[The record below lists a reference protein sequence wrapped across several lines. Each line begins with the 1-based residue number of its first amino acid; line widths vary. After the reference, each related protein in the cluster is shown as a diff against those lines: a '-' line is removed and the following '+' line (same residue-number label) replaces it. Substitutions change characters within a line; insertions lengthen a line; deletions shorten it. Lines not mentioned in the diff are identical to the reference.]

1 MSCSVLEVEFVV
13 TGIVGEVG
21 DGIAGGIVAGIAI
34 WKVEVSISRK
44 IDKNMVKIKKRIKNE
59 YKSRNI

>member
-34 WKVEVSISRK
+34 LKVEVSNSRK
-44 IDKNMVKIKKRIKNE
+44 IDKKHGEHKKK
-59 YKSRNI
+59 